1 MAKARSRAIQ
11 TGTFG
16 SFGSKSLVIP
26 PQSAPNSS
34 SAAFQSNSQNMGP
47 PKSTA
52 QLGSDLARFAH
63 QVGSQNY
70 LASLG
75 LQQPGIQSR
84 QNRTL
89 RLPETLARP
98 QA

>member
-1 MAKARSRAIQ
+1 ME
-11 TGTFG
+11 
-16 SFGSKSLVIP
+16 
-26 PQSAPNSS
+26 
-34 SAAFQSNSQNMGP
+34 P

-52 QLGSDLARFAH
+52 QLSSDLARFA
-63 QVGSQNY
+63 QRVGSQNY
-70 LASLG
+70 LTSLG